1 MAIQTV
7 GDLVQAF
14 QRKSGFQSVESQTV
28 QDTNNDLAGIISQK
42 KVEGLRKL
50 LKEDRV
56 VQSGKFL

>member
-7 GDLVQAF
+7 VDLVQAF
-14 QRKSGFQSVESQTV
+14 HRKSGFPCVESKTV
-28 QDTNNDLAGIISQK
+28 QDTNNELAGKISHK

-56 VQSGKFL
+56 DQSGKFL